1 MVRFAAPL
9 ASALPSEFVQYF
21 FDPPSV
27 APLPMLDLL
36 DRIRA
41 GNFQLICVLP
51 PAATWSRVRNSM
63 LPGQPPLRSRS
74 CPFGLDN
81 LDPVASERALRANA
95 CCECSAWTS
104 EQAASCSQCRLV
116 LAFPEDF
123 GGHWCDGPPRSG
135 LATSTSR
142 RNTCVKPGEEPRSC
156 ANSPRWTIGGP
167 WGSSPTSRTC
177 WLASLRAG
185 RRCSL

>member
-51 PAATWSRVRNSM
+51 PAATWSR
-63 LPGQPPLRSRS
+63 S

-81 LDPVASERALRANA
+81 LDPVASE
-95 CCECSAWTS
+95 
-104 EQAASCSQCRLV
+104 
-116 LAFPEDF
+116 
-123 GGHWCDGPPRSG
+123 
-135 LATSTSR
+135 
-142 RNTCVKPGEEPRSC
+142 
-156 ANSPRWTIGGP
+156 
-167 WGSSPTSRTC
+167 
-177 WLASLRAG
+177 
-185 RRCSL
+185 